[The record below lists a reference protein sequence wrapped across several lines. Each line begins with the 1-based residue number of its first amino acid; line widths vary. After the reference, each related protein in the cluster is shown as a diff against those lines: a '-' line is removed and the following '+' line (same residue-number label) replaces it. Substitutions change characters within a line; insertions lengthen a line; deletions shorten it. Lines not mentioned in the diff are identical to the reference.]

1 MTGKCLEIHQPFLFQ
16 PELID
21 SQNYVP
27 TLTLAL
33 VSCNLLSLHQ
43 EEAEDTSF
51 WWRAPSSHYNFPNA
65 PRHTAERDMAK
76 SRTKTLQEKKRSI
89 WRQQNPSR
97 IIKYTV
103 PVVKNFGTHAHT
115 HTNGIRSFARSPVF
129 GPLLLPSSVSTQE
142 RSWRSPWYGRES
154 SACVLVR
161 FLPKEDTTSPF
172 LRTSDPLRPSL
183 VLSDESPNQSVSL
196 TLVWGSPTNTLP
208 GITAVVLYYPHG
220 VPNPLE
226 RIIPKWVQGKNRF
239 ILRFWVPFLNRV
251 FLSWLC
257 EFWKLWLFKQKYYK
271 FCIWVPWGR
280 PKRKAETL
288 EGKNLCFN
296 SPIIANQ
303 TK

>member
-76 SRTKTLQEKKRSI
+76 SRTKTLQKRRSI

-115 HTNGIRSFARSPVF
+115 QTNGIRSLARSPVF
-129 GPLLLPSSVSTQE
+129 GPLLLPSSVNTRTRAEVSLVRTQVVVCLV
-142 RSWRSPWYGRES
+142 P
-154 SACVLVR
+154 ACLAVLVR

-172 LRTSDPLRPSL
+172 LPTSDPLRPSL
-183 VLSDESPNQSVSL
+183 LFSL
-196 TLVWGSPTNTLP
+196 MNPRTKVCHSHWFG
-208 GITAVVLYYPHG
+208 VVLLTH
-220 VPNPLE
+220 
-226 RIIPKWVQGKNRF
+226 
-239 ILRFWVPFLNRV
+239 
-251 FLSWLC
+251 
-257 EFWKLWLFKQKYYK
+257 
-271 FCIWVPWGR
+271 
-280 PKRKAETL
+280 
-288 EGKNLCFN
+288 
-296 SPIIANQ
+296 
-303 TK
+303 